1 MDIKSSYHS
10 EASRLVRGSCAEETS
25 PVEQALGTPSTG
37 TALLHVPISTVDKD
51 ARQPAV
57 QPAVYLG
64 HCKRILQADLYW
76 TTLVSILQSSQLMNL
91 LWVLP
96 MDKWH
101 LGNCR
106 TQPAR
111 NPYMYNITGILES
124 GGSGNLPHWSS
135 AVHWSLVVSWGLVA
149 YWCLVAQRDLVAVW
163 TGGSKMRISPS

>member
-1 MDIKSSYHS
+1 MHTKHWHCSP
-10 EASRLVRGSCAEETS
+10 SRAHQHCG
-25 PVEQALGTPSTG
+25 Q
-37 TALLHVPISTVDKD
+37 D

-64 HCKRILQADLYW
+64 HCKWILQADLYW